1 MTQCQEDEVRVI
13 YDVPAS
19 MRDGVILHAN
29 VYLPACEGRWP
40 VLLLRIPYG
49 KHLPL
54 ATSLF
59 DPAQMARHC
68 YVIIIQDTRGRYAS
82 EREWEPN
89 KNEWLDG
96 VDTINWAY
104 SHMVGPS

>member
-1 MTQCQEDEVRVI
+1 MTLYPEDDIRVI
-13 YDVPAS
+13 YDVPAT
-19 MRDGVILHAN
+19 MRDGVILRSN
-29 VYLPACEGRWP
+29 VYRPASEGRWP

-59 DPAQMARHC
+59 DPAQMARHG

-82 EREWEPN
+82 EGEWEPN
-89 KNEWLDG
+89 RHEWLDG
-96 VDTINWAY
+96 VDT
-104 SHMVGPS
+104 